1 MTAMVCQRDGVDLG
15 MLVPN
20 ADERVLITCDWDSYE
35 TQLSLRGERSRPKLA
50 YLDGVL
56 EIMSPSPHHEN
67 IKSRIGM
74 VIEAYLVCANKK
86 GGPRGGPTLRR
97 RLKEAGAEPDESY
110 SFVKFDAD
118 NPATP
123 DLVIEVN
130 WTRGGIDKLEIYRR
144 LEVREVW
151 FWETDVI
158 SVHVLG
164 PDGYAVRER
173 SSLLPDLD
181 LDLVL
186 RLLEIDDVV
195 DLHAAMREA
204 LTAR

>member
-1 MTAMVCQRDGVDLG
+1 MTAMTATHEEVDLG
-15 MLVPN
+15 MMVPT
-20 ADERVLITCDWDSYE
+20 ADERVVIACDWDSYE
-35 TQLSLRGERSRPKLA
+35 IQLALRGERSRPKLA

-56 EIMSPSPHHEN
+56 EIMSPGPHHEN

-74 VIEAYLVCANKK
+74 VIEAYLVCTNLK

-97 RLKEAGAEPDESY
+97 RKQQAGAEPDESY
-110 SFVKFDAD
+110 SFVKLDRD

-144 LEVREVW
+144 LGVREVW
-151 FWETDVI
+151 FWEREQI

-164 PDGYAVRER
+164 PKGYEVQPR
-173 SSLLPDLD
+173 SSLLPGLD
-181 LDLVL
+181 IDLVL
-186 RLLEIDDVV
+186 RLLELDDVV
-195 DLHAAMREA
+195 DVHAAMREA
-204 LTAR
+204 LG